1 MRLMIMFD
9 LPTLTSVDRRNYRQ
23 FRKHLLQDGFL
34 MMQESIYTC
43 ILIDR
48 QSANLLERK
57 ISLYSPKKGLIQSMI
72 ITEKQFASMNFLS
85 GRQNESVENTFERL
99 TVI

>member
-9 LPTLTSVDRRNYRQ
+9 LPTLTSADRRNYRQ
-23 FRKHLLQDGFL
+23 FRKHLINDGFL

-43 ILIDR
+43 ILINK
-48 QSANLLERK
+48 QSANLLEK
-57 ISLYSPKKGLIQSMI
+57 KVSMYAPSKGLVQSMI
-72 ITEKQFASMNFLS
+72 VTEKQFASMNFLTGKENKS
-85 GRQNESVENTFERL
+85 IENTFERL